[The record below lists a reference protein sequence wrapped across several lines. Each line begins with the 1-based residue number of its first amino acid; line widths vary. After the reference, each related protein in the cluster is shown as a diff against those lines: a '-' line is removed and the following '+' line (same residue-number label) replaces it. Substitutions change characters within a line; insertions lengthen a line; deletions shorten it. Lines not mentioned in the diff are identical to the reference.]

1 VQAED
6 ARKGLGLRKVGR
18 DAGQTMAVEI
28 WSISLGLALSILLAR
43 TLGPE
48 GNGLYALALL
58 LPTTMAQMLNLGV
71 APANI
76 YYVGRGEISL
86 SRAMKTTT
94 WFGIILG
101 LVGLVMAPLIVHY
114 RGAQW
119 FPGVPSSLML
129 LAFAAY
135 PIGLFQAYYITLL
148 TAVKDF
154 RRFNRTL
161 AVMPTVTI
169 VLAALFIFPLGMGV
183 AGAVLAY
190 LLGQGAGTIMSRI
203 SLNVHLKAAED
214 SDDGEGWWEYGQR
227 CIRYG
232 WKAHL
237 SNILAYVNYR
247 ADVFLVNFFLN
258 PALVGIYF
266 VAVQVA
272 ERLWL
277 PSKVLSTVL
286 LPRMAE
292 MHATSDTREITP
304 LMSRLVLWGTVIIC
318 LLVAAVATPVIRLLF
333 GEAYLASIPP
343 LLWLLPGIALA
354 SSSRIVANDFA
365 ARGRP
370 EWNSW
375 LSAAVLGVNIIT
387 NIVLIPRWGLNGAA
401 IATTISYVFNMV
413 VKTII
418 YSRVTKSPWYDQVV
432 PRAEDF
438 RLLATGVALA
448 KDMVLRRLRRDSQDR

>member
-1 VQAED
+1 MPSEPAK
-6 ARKGLGLRKVGR
+6 KGMGLKSVGR
-18 DAGQTMAVEI
+18 DAGRTMVVEV
-28 WSISLGLALSILLAR
+28 WSIGLGLALSILLAR

-76 YYVGRGEISL
+76 YYVGRGDVSL
-86 SRAMKTTT
+86 SRALRATTRL
-94 WFGIILG
+94 GVILG
-101 LVGLVMAPLIVHY
+101 LLGLVIAPLIVYY
-114 RGAQW
+114 RGEQW
-119 FPGVPSSLML
+119 FPGVPSALML

-135 PIGLFQAYYITLL
+135 PIGLFQGYFVTLL
-148 TAVKDF
+148 TAVQDF

-161 AVMPTVTI
+161 AIMPFVTI
-169 VLAALFIFPLGMGV
+169 TLAALFILPFGMGV
-183 AGAVLAY
+183 AGAVLAF
-190 LLGQGAGTIMSRI
+190 LIGQAAGTVMSRI
-203 SLNVHLKAAED
+203 SLKAHLDPD
-214 SDDGEGWWEYGQR
+214 SDRADSESWWTYGKR
-227 CIRYG
+227 CIQYG

-237 SNILAYVNYR
+237 SNMLAYVNYR
-247 ADVFLVNFFLN
+247 ADVFLVNIFLN

-266 VAVQVA
+266 VAVQIA

-292 MHATSDTREITP
+292 MHAKDDAREITP
-304 LMSRLVLWGTVIIC
+304 LMSRLVLWGTVAIC
-318 LLVAAVATPVIRLLF
+318 LVVALVATPVIRVLF
-333 GEAYLASIPP
+333 GEAYLAAISP

-375 LSAAVLGVNIIT
+375 LSGAIIVVNVIANVI
-387 NIVLIPRWGLNGAA
+387 LIPRYGINGAA
-401 IATTISYVFNMV
+401 IATTISYAFNMI

-418 YSRVTKSPWYDQVV
+418 YSRVAKSPWHAQVI
-432 PRAEDF
+432 PRREDF
-438 RLLATGVALA
+438 RLLATAFVLG
-448 KDMVLRRLRRDSQDR
+448 KNMMLRRVGRGPRA

>member
-1 VQAED
+1 VSTEK

-28 WSISLGLALSILLAR
+28 WSIGLGLALSILLAR
-43 TLGPE
+43 ALGPE

-76 YYVGRGEISL
+76 YYVSRGDVPLARALAATTRLGIAL
-86 SRAMKTTT
+86 S
-94 WFGIILG
+94 
-101 LVGLVMAPLIVHY
+101 LVGLTIAPLIVY
-114 RGAQW
+114 FRGEQW
-119 FPGVPSSLML
+119 FPGVPTSLML

-135 PIGLFQAYYITLL
+135 PIGLFQSYYVTLL

-154 RRFNRTL
+154 RRFNRSL
-161 AVMPTVTI
+161 ALMPTVTL
-169 VLAALFIFPLGMGV
+169 VLAALFILPLDMGV
-183 AGAVLAY
+183 TGAVLAY
-190 LLGQGAGTIMSRI
+190 LIGQATGTAVSRV
-203 SLNVHLKAAED
+203 SLRTHLDAANGR
-214 SDDGEGWWEYGQR
+214 DDGEGWWAYGRR
-227 CIRYG
+227 CIQYG

-247 ADVFLVNFFLN
+247 ADVFLVNLFLN

-292 MHATSDTREITP
+292 MHATSDTKHITP
-304 LMSRLVLWGTVIIC
+304 IMSRLVLWGTVFIC
-318 LLVAAVATPVIRLLF
+318 LVVAIVATPIIRLLF
-333 GEAYLASIPP
+333 GEAYLGAIPP

-375 LSAAVLGVNIIT
+375 LSAAILVINIIA
-387 NIVLIPRWGLNGAA
+387 NIVLIPRFGINGAA
-401 IATTISYVFNMV
+401 IATTISYGFNMF

-418 YSRVTKSPWYDQVV
+418 YSRVAKSPWYDQVI
-432 PRAEDF
+432 PRREDF
-438 RLLATGVALA
+438 RLLATAFVLGKDLALR
-448 KDMVLRRLRRDSQDR
+448 KVRR

>member
-1 VQAED
+1 MTAEGSK
-6 ARKGLGLRKVGR
+6 KGLGLRAVGR
-18 DAGQTMAVEI
+18 DAGQTMAVEV
-28 WSISLGLALSILLAR
+28 WSIGLGLALSILLAR

-58 LPTTMAQMLNLGV
+58 LPTTMAQLLNLGV
-71 APANI
+71 APANV
-76 YYVGRGEISL
+76 YYVGRGDVPL
-86 SRAMKTTT
+86 GRALRATTRL
-94 WFGIILG
+94 GLILGALG
-101 LVGLVMAPLIVHY
+101 LVLAPLIVY
-114 RGAQW
+114 FWGEQW
-119 FPGVPSSLML
+119 FPGVPPSLML

-135 PIGLFQAYYITLL
+135 PIGLFQGYYITLL

-161 AVMPTVTI
+161 ALMPSVTI
-169 VLAALFIFPLGMGV
+169 VLAALFILPFGMGV

-190 LLGQGAGTIMSRI
+190 LVGQAAGTIMSRT
-203 SLNVHLKAAED
+203 SLRAHLNPTQDRSE
-214 SDDGEGWWEYGQR
+214 GESWWEYGRR
-227 CIRYG
+227 CILYG

-247 ADVFLVNFFLN
+247 ADVFLVNLFLN

-292 MHATSDTREITP
+292 MHARADTRDLTP
-304 LMSRLVLWGTVIIC
+304 LMSRLVLWGTIIIC
-318 LLVAAVATPVIRLLF
+318 LLVAAVALPVIRLLF
-333 GEAYLASIPP
+333 GEAYVGSIPP

-370 EWNSW
+370 EWNSM
-375 LSAAVLGVNIIT
+375 LSAAVLVVNIVA
-387 NIVLIPRWGLNGAA
+387 NILLIPRFGINGAA
-401 IATTISYVFNMV
+401 IATTISYSFNMV

-418 YSRVTKSPWYDQVV
+418 YSRVAHSPWHAQVI
-432 PRAEDF
+432 PRGEDF
-438 RLLATGVALA
+438 RLLATAVVVA
-448 KDMVLRRLRRDSQDR
+448 KNMVVKRVRGGRDA

>member
-1 VQAED
+1 MSTEGTS
-6 ARKGLGLRKVGR
+6 KGLGLRKVGR

-28 WSISLGLALSILLAR
+28 WSIALGLALSIMLAR
-43 TLGPE
+43 MLGPE

-76 YYVGRGEISL
+76 YYVGRGEITL
-86 SRAMKTTT
+86 RRALNTTT
-94 WFGIILG
+94 RLGIIVG
-101 LVGLVMAPLIVHY
+101 LIGLVMAPLIVHF

-119 FPGVPSSLML
+119 FPGVPPSLML

-161 AVMPTVTI
+161 AIMPTVT
-169 VLAALFIFPLGMGV
+169 LALAVLFILPMGMGV

-190 LLGQGAGTIMSRI
+190 LIGQGAGTVMSRI
-203 SLNVHLKAAED
+203 SLRAHLQPAKDED
-214 SDDGEGWWEYGQR
+214 TGEGWWAYGRR
-227 CIRYG
+227 CIQYG

-258 PALVGIYF
+258 PALAGIYF

-292 MHATSDTREITP
+292 MHATSDTRKITP
-304 LMSRLVLWGTVIIC
+304 LMSRLVLWGTIVIC
-318 LLVAAVATPVIRLLF
+318 VLVALVATPVIRLLF
-333 GEAYLASIPP
+333 GAVYLDAIPP

-375 LSAAVLGVNIIT
+375 LSAAVLGVNIVT
-387 NIVLIPRWGLNGAA
+387 NVVLIPRWGLNGAA

-418 YSRVTKSPWYDQVV
+418 YSKVAKSPWYDQVI
-432 PRAEDF
+432 PRREDF
-438 RLLATGVALA
+438 RLLATALILG
-448 KDMVLRRLRRDSQDR
+448 KDMMLRKLHRGSRG

>member
-1 VQAED
+1 MQSEN

-18 DAGQTMAVEI
+18 DASQTMAVEI

-76 YYVGRGEISL
+76 YFVGRGEIPL
-86 SRAMKTTT
+86 VRALRTTT
-94 WFGIILG
+94 WFGAILG
-101 LVGLVMAPLIVHY
+101 LVGLVLAPLIVHY

-119 FPGVPSSLML
+119 FPGVPPSLML

-135 PIGLFQAYYITLL
+135 PIGLFQAYYVTLL

-154 RRFNRTL
+154 RRYNRTL
-161 AVMPTVTI
+161 AIMPTVTI
-169 VLAALFIFPLGMGV
+169 VFAAIFIFPLQMGV

-190 LLGQGAGTIMSRI
+190 LLGQGAGTLMSRI
-203 SLNVHLKAAED
+203 SLRTHLKAAED
-214 SDDGEGWWEYGQR
+214 SQDGEGWWAYGKR

-237 SNILAYVNYR
+237 SNILAFVNYR
-247 ADVFLVNFFLN
+247 ADVFLVNLFLN

-292 MHATSDTREITP
+292 MHATSDTRKITP
-304 LMSRLVLWGTVIIC
+304 LMSRLVLWATVVIC
-318 LLVAAVATPVIRLLF
+318 LFVAAVATPVIKLLF
-333 GEAYLASIPP
+333 GDAYLASIPP

-375 LSAAVLGVNIIT
+375 LSAAVLGVNILA

-413 VKTII
+413 VKTAI
-418 YSRVTKSPWYDQVV
+418 YSRVANSPWYDQVI

-438 RLLATGVALA
+438 RLLAAGFTLGKGML
-448 KDMVLRRLRRDSQDR
+448 LRKVRHDAQDR